1 MIILNFFL
9 PTVISACGVV
19 ITAAY
24 AINRNSKERNQTRLK
39 LRDKQE
45 HYFTASAGTP
55 SRAIPV
61 MDDSIA
67 TKYTQFINSE
77 GEIVNPDEYL
87 QFVVK
92 GESMQFCGINH
103 NDLIFVKKGFKL
115 EDLNS
120 FPVPIVLHRDSAF
133 ASETQYK
140 VRRAWGLCSIEMCEI
155 LVKKILESDEF
166 RNKIET
172 ISFFDSK
179 EAMLNDFYTTR
190 LKVYNDKYINCENP
204 SEINK
209 TVIISTT
216 FHTDT
221 KKIRFSLH
229 PASKIVGIVDNSFTV

>member
-1 MIILNFFL
+1 M
-9 PTVISACGVV
+9 T
-19 ITAAY
+19 
-24 AINRNSKERNQTRLK
+24 
-39 LRDKQE
+39 
-45 HYFTASAGTP
+45 
-55 SRAIPV
+55 
-61 MDDSIA
+61 
-67 TKYTQFINSE
+67 
-77 GEIVNPDEYL
+77 
-87 QFVVK
+87 
-92 GESMQFCGINH
+92 
-103 NDLIFVKKGFKL
+103 
-115 EDLNS
+115 
-120 FPVPIVLHRDSAF
+120 
-133 ASETQYK
+133 
-140 VRRAWGLCSIEMCEI
+140 CEI